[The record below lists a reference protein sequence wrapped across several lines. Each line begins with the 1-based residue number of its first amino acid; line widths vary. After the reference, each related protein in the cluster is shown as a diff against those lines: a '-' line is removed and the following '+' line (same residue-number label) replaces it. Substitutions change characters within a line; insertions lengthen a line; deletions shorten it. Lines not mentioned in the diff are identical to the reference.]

1 MTNESCGLFMVQ
13 NKKFKAKSYQTYLLL
28 SLVFFLNACTGPGV
42 KEIRQGWLVSTQSG
56 LAQGISKE
64 EGVVSW
70 IDIPYAVPPVNE
82 LRWRAPREYLDSNEL
97 PLSSGESKKIC
108 PQKADPTANLEGDG
122 IVGDEDCL
130 YLDIR
135 APKSFLYNRRMPVM
149 VWIHGGG
156 NTTGHKGAYDF
167 SKFVAI
173 QNVIVVTINYRLGP
187 LGWLT
192 HPSLQKDQAGLDA
205 TSNFGTLD
213 IIEALKWVNNNIGQ
227 FGGDAENIT
236 VFGES
241 AGGHNVYTL
250 LASPLAEGLFQK
262 AISQSG
268 YVEVASL
275 KEAYNEDTT
284 LKYVTRSSNELV
296 KSLGAKLEA
305 NGLRDLKASEIIEAY
320 NDLPSIGFHPLTT
333 ADGVV
338 LPEANIL
345 DTLSK
350 STSVKNI
357 SVMAG
362 STRDEVTLWLG
373 LSRYFVDVT
382 YPFTRL
388 GPPVIKA
395 KDPKLY
401 KLWVKIRSHAWKLHG
416 VDEPLSAL
424 EQAGSQ
430 SLFAFRLDWDD
441 QRRFPLNF
449 PEIFGAAH
457 GVDISFVTGDYYYG
471 PATSYMYP
479 NTDKRMELETQVMN
493 AWGNFAR
500 TGKADKDQNTWPFFS
515 SSSPF
520 FMRLDTK
527 TERGLSIEETSPSD
541 LMQIVADSS
550 LLTSLQKC
558 LLVWDTLTN
567 VRQPDYEAYLNWNN
581 EACRDIDALKHKQQI
596 EDAIIEKFG
605 SRDVF

>member
-1 MTNESCGLFMVQ
+1 MIRKIPSKINIYNL
-13 NKKFKAKSYQTYLLL
+13 YLLL
-28 SLVFFLNACTGPGV
+28 ILSLLLSACTGVGV
-42 KEIRQGWLVSTQSG
+42 KETQPEWNVSTQSG
-56 LAQGISKE
+56 LAQGISIRK
-64 EGVVSW
+64 GVVSW
-70 IDIPYAVPPVNE
+70 IDIPYAMPPINE
-82 LRWRAPREYLDSNEL
+82 LRWRGPREYIDRNGLL
-97 PLSSGESKKIC
+97 ISGTESKKIC
-108 PQKADPTANLEGDG
+108 PQKADLTANLEGDSV
-122 IVGDEDCL
+122 VGDEDCL

-135 APKSFLYNRRMPVM
+135 APETFLEDRKLPVM

-156 NTTGHKGAYDF
+156 NTTGHKGAYNF
-167 SKFVAI
+167 SKFVAN
-173 QNVIVVTINYRLGP
+173 QDVIVVTINYRLGP

-192 HPSLQKDQAGLDA
+192 HPSLQKDQPGLDA

-213 IIEALKWVNNNIGQ
+213 IIEALKWVNNNIDQ

-268 YVEVASL
+268 YVELASL
-275 KEAYNEDTT
+275 NEAFNEDTRFE
-284 LKYVTRSSNELV
+284 YVTRSSNELV

-338 LPEANIL
+338 LPEDNIL

-350 STSVKNI
+350 STSLKNV

-373 LSRYFVDVT
+373 LNRYFVDVT

-424 EQAGSQ
+424 EQAGSE

-493 AWGNFAR
+493 AWANFAR

-581 EACRDIDALKHKQQI
+581 EACREIDALKHKQQI

-605 SRDVF
+605 STDVF

>member
-1 MTNESCGLFMVQ
+1 M
-13 NKKFKAKSYQTYLLL
+13 KKNQSKKVTYYAYLSLIL
-28 SLVFFLNACTGPGV
+28 SLVLSACSGPGL
-42 KEIRQGWLVSTQSG
+42 KETQPAWQVSTQSG
-56 LAQGISKE
+56 LAQGISTR

-70 IDIPYAVPPVNE
+70 IDIPYALPPINA
-82 LRWRAPREYLDSNEL
+82 LRWRAPREYLDRSGL
-97 PLSSGESKKIC
+97 LISSRETKRVC
-108 PQKADPTANLEGDG
+108 PQKADPTANLEGDSV
-122 IVGDEDCL
+122 VGDEDCL

-135 APKSFLYNRRMPVM
+135 APKTFLDHRKIPVM

-156 NTTGHKGAYDF
+156 NTTGHKGAYNF
-167 SKFVAI
+167 SKFVAS

-187 LGWLT
+187 LGWFT
-192 HPSLQKDQAGLDA
+192 HPWIQANQAGLDS

-213 IIEALKWVNNNIGQ
+213 MIEALKWINNNIDQ

-250 LASPLAEGLFQK
+250 LASPLAEGLFQR

-268 YVEVASL
+268 YVELASL
-275 KEAYNEDTT
+275 KEAYNEGSRFE
-284 LKYVTRSSNELV
+284 YVTRSSEDLV
-296 KSLGAKLEA
+296 KALKTNLKV
-305 NGLRDLKASEIIEAY
+305 NGLRDLTASEIIEAY
-320 NDLPSIGFHPLTT
+320 NDLPSVGVHPLTT
-333 ADGVV
+333 ADRVV
-338 LPEANIL
+338 LPEGNLL

-350 STSVKNI
+350 SSFAKNV

-362 STRDEVTLWLG
+362 ATRDEVTLWLG
-373 LSRYFVDVT
+373 LSRYFVDVR

-401 KLWVKIRSHAWKLHG
+401 KLWVKTRSHAWKLHG

-424 EQAGSQ
+424 EQAGNE

-471 PATSYMYP
+471 PATSYIYP
-479 NTDKRMELETQVMN
+479 RTDKRMELEVQVMD
-493 AWGNFAR
+493 AWANFAR
-500 TGKADKDQNTWPFFS
+500 NGKPDHDQNVWPSFS
-515 SSSPF
+515 SSAPI

-527 TERGLSIEETSPSD
+527 SERGLSIEETNPSD
-541 LMQIVADSS
+541 LIQIVADSTI
-550 LLTSLQKC
+550 LTPIQKC

-567 VRQPDYEAYLNWNN
+567 VRQPDYDGYLSWNN
-581 EACRDIDALKHKQQI
+581 QACREINALQHKQQI
-596 EDAIIEKFG
+596 EDAIVEEFG
-605 SRDVF
+605 STDVF